1 MSQVLKVPITIL
13 FYPHCV
19 PPGFIELSAY
29 NWTEGLSS
37 VMETEFYSV
46 LVFQTVEHF
55 MAGLVK
61 GFYAIGVMKHFTVRD
76 N

>member
-1 MSQVLKVPITIL
+1 
-13 FYPHCV
+13 
-19 PPGFIELSAY
+19 
-29 NWTEGLSS
+29 
-37 VMETEFYSV
+37 METEFYSV
-46 LVFQTVEHF
+46 LVFQTVENF

>member
-1 MSQVLKVPITIL
+1 
-13 FYPHCV
+13 
-19 PPGFIELSAY
+19 
-29 NWTEGLSS
+29 
-37 VMETEFYSV
+37 METEFYSV

-61 GFYAIGVMKHFTVRD
+61 GFYAIGVMKHFTVMD